1 MTGEKFFQRKLI
13 VEVGLVAEIQRLK
26 QLLAK

>member
-13 VEVGLVAEIQRLK
+13 VEVGLTGAQQTQSTK
-26 QLLAK
+26 GG